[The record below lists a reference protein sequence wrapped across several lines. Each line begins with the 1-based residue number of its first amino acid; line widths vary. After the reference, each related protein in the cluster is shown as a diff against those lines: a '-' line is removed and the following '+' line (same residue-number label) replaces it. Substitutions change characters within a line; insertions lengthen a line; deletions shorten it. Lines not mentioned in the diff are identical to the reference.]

1 MVFVGSGLYSFDERS
16 LCGVEDIR
24 LVPLE
29 EYGVHRHTLAS
40 DDVARVVGRLHGCA
54 FDGHEEVCTLECRH
68 DVSLTFVFE
77 CCAFV
82 GECSSHCA
90 EWYEWDAI
98 GGIGCVYGFW

>member
-40 DDVARVVGRLHGCA
+40 DDVARVVDRKS
-54 FDGHEEVCTLECRH
+54 V
-68 DVSLTFVFE
+68 V
-77 CCAFV
+77 
-82 GECSSHCA
+82 
-90 EWYEWDAI
+90 
-98 GGIGCVYGFW
+98 